1 MSAAPFP
8 RPNTAGLPA
17 RSVAL
22 GLLSFILDRRRPL
35 EEALEAGAIR
45 PRLDAL
51 EERDRG
57 YALALTRTTL
67 RRLGQ
72 IDVLLA
78 DLIAKPLPASA
89 GPAMH
94 ILRLGAADLLFLE
107 TGAHAAVNSAVE
119 LASADKAAQHFRG
132 LVNAVLRRLSERA
145 DAVRAADPAT
155 TLLPAWLTQG
165 WVRAYGEVRTTE
177 IIRAHTNE
185 PALDLTLKPGLDAPE
200 WAERL
205 GAHVLPTGSLR
216 LARHAS
222 IPEMPGFADG
232 AWWIQDAAAALPAR
246 LLGDV
251 RGLRVLD
258 LCAAPGGKTA
268 TLAALGAKV
277 TAVDKSPER
286 LARLKDNLA
295 RLKLEAETVEA
306 DARDYTADTPFDAV
320 LLDAPCTA
328 TGTIRRH
335 PDLPWIKEA
344 DDIRALS
351 QLQSELLER
360 AFGLVAPGG
369 RLVYSVCSL
378 EPEEGEEVVE
388 RFLAQATSAGR
399 AAIGRDEI
407 PGADAFVTAAGDL
420 RTTPAEWPEWGGLD
434 GFFAA
439 RFIRR

>member
-1 MSAAPFP
+1 MSIRLEP
-8 RPNTAGLPA
+8 RSETAGLPA

-22 GLLSFILDRRRPL
+22 GLLSITLDRRRPF
-35 EEALEAGAIR
+35 EDALEVNSIR

-57 YALALTRTTL
+57 YALALARTTL

-72 IDVLLA
+72 IDALLA
-78 DLIAKPLPASA
+78 ELIDKPLPARA

-94 ILRLGAADLLFLE
+94 ILRIGAADLLFLE
-107 TGAHAAVNSAVE
+107 TSPHAAVNSAVE
-119 LASADKAAQHFRG
+119 LASADPAAQHFRG
-132 LVNAVLRRLSERA
+132 LVNAVLRRLSERT
-145 DAVRAADPAT
+145 DAVRAADPTA
-155 TLLPAWLTQG
+155 TLLPAWLTEG
-165 WVRAYGEVRTTE
+165 WARAYGEARTAA
-177 IIRAHTNE
+177 IIGAHITE
-185 PALDLTLKPGLDAPE
+185 PALDLTLKPGLDANA
-200 WAERL
+200 WAARL
-205 GAHVLPTGSLR
+205 GARVLPSGTLR
-216 LARHAS
+216 LGRHPRV
-222 IPEMPGFADG
+222 PELAGFEEG
-232 AWWIQDAAAALPAR
+232 AWWVQDAAAALPAR

-251 RGLRVLD
+251 RGQRVLD

-268 TLAALGAKV
+268 TLAALGGRV

-295 RLKLEAETVEA
+295 RLRLEVEIVEA

-335 PDLPWIKEA
+335 PDLPWIKEP

-351 QLQSELLER
+351 QLQSEIVER
-360 AFGLVAPGG
+360 AFGFVAPGG

-378 EPEEGEEVVE
+378 EPEEGEEVIE
-388 RFLAQATSAGR
+388 RFLARTQDAAR
-399 AAIGRDEI
+399 APIGADEI
-407 PGADAFVTAAGDL
+407 PGAEPFVSAAGDL
-420 RTTPAEWPEWGGLD
+420 RTTPADWPEWGGID

-439 RFIRR
+439 RIVRR